1 MFIML
6 LCVCVF
12 LPFAARLMSRRPVEN
27 GVWTEEGDIYI
38 LDNGRTAK
46 HFTDQKIKEFDS
58 MVTKSQ
64 DLSLEFQ

>member
-1 MFIML
+1 
-6 LCVCVF
+6 
-12 LPFAARLMSRRPVEN
+12 MSRRPVEN
-27 GVWTEEGDIYI
+27 GFWTEEGDIYI

-46 HFTDQKIKEFDS
+46 HFIDQKIKEFDS